1 MDWQGIVRKFE
12 SAEEFTAHFFSEGHY
27 LIDSPPQL
35 KLEQAISEQTG
46 AEATA
51 VTNCGMA
58 AIGCVLETFIRSRKG
73 TFFSETL
80 YPGTRQLAE
89 SYQQRGLFVRF
100 NDPTRLNELKKHLQN
115 YPFSLYF
122 FEMIGN
128 SMEMPVVDWS
138 ETMKALSGTETV
150 AVVDTTF
157 VPDFCPLR
165 QKNEDVEVIEVASMS
180 KWETK
185 SDVVSGGR
193 ISGSAE
199 RIAQIKNSSHY
210 RQVCMQP
217 EVAGRISPERME
229 KVFPLFSVLA
239 LDAARI
245 LEKSPKV
252 EKVYYPRLSSHPQN
266 SLTEKQFNSSGG
278 GVLYLILKGGEKAA
292 AQLANLLNLSP
303 FWSIA
308 PSFGAEDWRILPFI
322 GELGKYAPVPG
333 LVRIA
338 AGESPA
344 GALEALEKALKQL

>member
-1 MDWQGIVRKFE
+1 MDWQGIIRRYE
-12 SAEEFTAHFFSEGHY
+12 SAEEFTTQFFAGGHY
-27 LIDSPPQL
+27 LIDSPEQV
-35 KLEQAISEQTG
+35 KLEEAISKQTG

-58 AIGCVLETFIRSRKG
+58 AIGSVLETLVESGKG
-73 TFFSETL
+73 ALFSEAL
-80 YPGTRQLAE
+80 YPLTLQLAE

-100 NDPTRLNELKKHLQN
+100 VDPTGLDQIKERLQN

-138 ETMKALSGTETV
+138 ETMKALAGTGAT

-157 VPDFCPLR
+157 VPTFHPLL
-165 QKNEDVEVIEVASMS
+165 QKNGDVEVIEVASMS
-180 KWETK
+180 KWETV
-185 SDVVSGGR
+185 SDVVAGGR

-199 RIAQIKNSSHY
+199 RIAQIKKSSHY

-217 EVAGRISPERME
+217 EVAERISPERME
-229 KVFPLFSVLA
+229 KVFALFSVLT
-239 LDAARI
+239 LGAARL

-266 SLTEKQFNSSGG
+266 FIIEKQFNSSGG
-278 GVLYLILKGGEKAA
+278 GVLYVVLKGGAKAA
-292 AQLANLLNLSP
+292 AQLTNLLKQSSH
-303 FWSIA
+303 WSIA
-308 PSFGAEDWRILPFI
+308 PSFGAEEWRIFPLI
-322 GELGKYAPVPG
+322 GELEKYAPVSG

-344 GALEALEKALKQL
+344 GAVKALEKALKQL